1 MNTFRASRDDL
12 IEIKATN
19 KERREEEKKRI
30 VENAKVNM
38 GTDTVVIATLR
49 SIFSFI
55 FQCFFLRLARHRFQ
69 ISARRMIII
78 IIILWFN
85 DVDDDDVARVLLRF
99 VSERAHCL
107 R

>member
-1 MNTFRASRDDL
+1 MQS
-12 IEIKATN
+12 
-19 KERREEEKKRI
+19 ERREETKRV

-49 SIFSFI
+49 SIFSL
-55 FQCFFLRLARHRFQ
+55 FQYFVLFLPRHRFQ
-69 ISARRMIII
+69 IFARRMIII

-99 VSERAHCL
+99 VSKSVHCL